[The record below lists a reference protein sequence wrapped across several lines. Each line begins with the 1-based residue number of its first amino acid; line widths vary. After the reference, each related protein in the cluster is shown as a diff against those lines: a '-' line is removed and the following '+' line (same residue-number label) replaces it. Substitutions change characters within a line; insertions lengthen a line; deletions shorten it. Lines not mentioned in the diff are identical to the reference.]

1 MALMERAFAGLD
13 ADVDTEAPLA
23 SGIDFCARAG
33 LDRDTVRAFLSGQT
47 DSSSLPEPAWG
58 PIGKVVFERTYARD
72 VPGEDRKET
81 WAETVR
87 RVVLGNLSYVPERLA
102 LPAEA
107 EQLFAL
113 IYSFSAVPAGRHL
126 WVTGVPVISSMSR
139 NCFVSGFSRHA
150 SSHFRFLAARL
161 FEGGGVGA
169 NYSYDLLE
177 VTPPIAGSVEVRF
190 VCDESHPDFDRV
202 VDAAGDSLSAGDP
215 TGKTQVITVDDTR
228 EGWVDAWCAIIDLAC
243 QPGAHRLVLS
253 VSAVRPHGTPLRTFG
268 GRASGPAPFVAA
280 SKGIAEV
287 LDGARGRRMNGLEAM
302 AIDHHIASAVVAG
315 GSRRSARLALMRW
328 DDPDIFAF
336 IDCKADQLSHWSA
349 NISVEID
356 AAFRRAVVDGD
367 RHANAVLRKVAEGMI
382 RNGEPGL
389 IDTGLASQTEP
400 VPLRAVNPCLTGDTK
415 LLTRDG
421 LVPIA
426 GLAGK
431 SFQIWNGKEW
441 APSKAWST
449 GVKPVYEVRL
459 ADGASISATSD
470 HVLATVDGGPLP
482 VSELAGHR
490 ISLFTGE
497 GWDGLDSWAYDEAL
511 LLGFLQGDG
520 CRREGGGVMVKN
532 SEPEVTR
539 LLEAHGFHQET
550 GGTWYAGTTSPAVA
564 LVEKAG
570 MLKDSLPD
578 RQLPEWLFTA
588 SRDTVRAFLRG
599 LYSANGAALRNH
611 RRTTLK
617 STCRELVVQVQQIL
631 AAFGMRSY
639 ITTNKPSII
648 EWPNGTYESRESY
661 DLNIANVLGLR
672 RFRDTIGFLH
682 DHKTAALDQACA
694 FSRPGRS
701 KSSRVVSVTYVGEE
715 EVYDFTEPRTHWGWA
730 NGMKTHNCGESFL
743 ATDDGTFGVAD
754 GAGEA
759 CNLGSVDLASFGTD
773 ITAAAAAVGLVARF
787 LYRSTAN
794 PHPDPAAGRIEAVN
808 RRIGVG
814 IMGLQGW
821 VAAHGRRLSELPNCP
836 DLLDELTYL
845 RRSARL
851 AADELADALGTPRS
865 VKVTA
870 VAPTGTIAQLGG
882 TTPGLHPCFA
892 RRFIRRVRFSDSDP
906 TWQAEAAKG
915 YRVVD
920 DIYAANTKV
929 VEYPMADTI
938 LARWPERLIEQ
949 SDEIGPAAFLDMI
962 AAVQASYV
970 GGTDG
975 QAVSATAHVDPSEDP
990 ARLVEIITARLGKLK
1005 GFTLF
1010 PALSRDLA
1018 PYEAVDAETYEA
1030 LRSALDATA
1039 STVGDSND
1047 GECEGNSCPI
1057 R

>member
-13 ADVDTEAPLA
+13 ADVDSEALLA
-23 SGIDFCARAG
+23 SEIDFCARAG
-33 LDRDTVRAFLSGQT
+33 LDRGMVRAFLSGQT
-47 DSSSLPEPAWG
+47 DDSLLPEPAWG

-87 RVVLGNLSYVPERLA
+87 RVVLGNLSYTPERLA

-107 EQLFAL
+107 EQLFGL
-113 IYSFSAVPAGRHL
+113 LYSFSAVPAGRHL

-139 NCFVSGFSRHA
+139 NCFVSGFSRSA

-169 NYSYDLLE
+169 NYSSDLLA
-177 VTPPIAGSVEVRF
+177 VTPPVLAPVDVRF
-190 VCDESHPDFDRV
+190 TCDESHPDFDRV
-202 VDAAGDSLSAGDP
+202 ADAAGDSLLPGDP
-215 TGKTQVITVDDTR
+215 TGKTQVITVADTR

-243 QPGAHRLVLS
+243 QPGEHRLVLS
-253 VSAVRPHGTPLRTFG
+253 VSSVRPHGTPLRTFG

-280 SKGIAEV
+280 AKGIAEV
-287 LDGARGRRMNGLEAM
+287 LEGARGRRMDGLEAM

-328 DDPDIFAF
+328 DDPLIFSF
-336 IDCKADQLSHWSA
+336 IDCKADQLSHWSS

-356 AAFRRAVVDGD
+356 AAFRRAVADGD

-389 IDTGLASQTEP
+389 IDTGLASETEP
-400 VPLRAVNPCLTGDTK
+400 VPLRAVNPCLVGDTWVH
-415 LLTRDG
+415 TT
-421 LVPIA
+421 A
-426 GLAGK
+426 GLAQVRDLVGQQVR
-431 SFQIWNGKEW
+431 FVIDGEEW
-441 APSKAWST
+441 DSAPEGFFST
-449 GVKPVYEVRL
+449 GVKPLLRVDVDGTPLYLTADHLLSTPDGWRTAGSLAAGDVVDLSDSSGVTWGGPGTREEGRLLGMSMTGRIPAPGYERPDVVPALTSYYGAAQGRLTISDRMMSASSDLLNGILEAIFDAYATVEDRCGSMRIRLDLPPVDAAVVGQIRL
-459 ADGASISATSD
+459 ALLSLGVRSAVRDGALVIVGT
-470 HVLATVDGGPLP
+470 HV
-482 VSELAGHR
+482 
-490 ISLFTGE
+490 
-497 GWDGLDSWAYDEAL
+497 
-511 LLGFLQGDG
+511 
-520 CRREGGGVMVKN
+520 
-532 SEPEVTR
+532 
-539 LLEAHGFHQET
+539 
-550 GGTWYAGTTSPAVA
+550 
-564 LVEKAG
+564 
-570 MLKDSLPD
+570 D
-578 RQLPEWLFTA
+578 RF
-588 SRDTVRAFLRG
+588 S
-599 LYSANGAALRNH
+599 
-611 RRTTLK
+611 K
-617 STCRELVVQVQQIL
+617 
-631 AAFGMRSY
+631 
-639 ITTNKPSII
+639 
-648 EWPNGTYESRESY
+648 
-661 DLNIANVLGLR
+661 
-672 RFRDTIGFLH
+672 TIGFSDLERH
-682 DHKTAALDQACA
+682 SAI
-694 FSRPGRS
+694 SGRLPVQGGRAELMVGTVRS
-701 KSSRVVSVTYVGEE
+701 VVPAGPE
-715 EVYDFTEPRTHWGWA
+715 EVFDVQVPGVNAFVA
-730 NGMKTHNCGESFL
+730 NGVVAHNCGESFL
-743 ATDDGTFGVAD
+743 ASDDGTFGVAD

-759 CNLGSVDLASFGTD
+759 CNLGSVDLARFGTD

-787 LYRSTAN
+787 LYRSTTN

-845 RRSARL
+845 RRAARV

-906 TWQAEAAKG
+906 AWQAEAAKG

-920 DIYAANTKV
+920 DIYASNTKV

-949 SDEIGPAAFLDMI
+949 SDEIDPAAFLDLI

-990 ARLVEIITARLGKLK
+990 GRLVEIIAARLGKLK

-1030 LRSALDATA
+1030 LRAALDATA

-1047 GECEGNSCPI
+1047 GECEGGACPI